1 MGIKNIVLNA
11 SFLAASENRPVR
23 MLDILRSVRN
33 ENVKIGKV
41 MLSKDFGLYEEL
53 MDEIDKSL

>member
-1 MGIKNIVLNA
+1 MVD
-11 SFLAASENRPVR
+11 V
-23 MLDILRSVRN
+23 LRSARN

-53 MDEIDKSL
+53 MEEVDKSL